1 MKHGICP
8 VCVCARVISDS
19 CFRAELK
26 SVLVGY
32 TLSKCQPQETRLKC
46 EYKVYVWIYR
56 LADVHTDTLEFAWAS
71 VQERWLSARAETL
84 TCVHACAVVC
94 FMSAESVRT
103 RSVSREEEKQ
113 WNDGVMNK
121 WGQEW
126 WERRKRNADADR
138 SVVTALWANYTR
150 LRANFSRTAQS
161 YSQLKTV

>member
-8 VCVCARVISDS
+8 VCVISDS
-19 CFRAELK
+19 CFWAELK

-32 TLSKCQPQETRLKC
+32 PLSKCQPQETRLKC
-46 EYKVYVWIYR
+46 EYKVCVCESTG
-56 LADVHTDTLEFAWAS
+56 LQTFTLVHLSLHEPLFKS
-71 VQERWLSARAETL
+71 VGSVLVQKLWLVFMRVL
-84 TCVHACAVVC
+84 LCV

-121 WGQEW
+121 WGQERW
-126 WERRKRNADADR
+126 EERRERNADADR

>member
-8 VCVCARVISDS
+8 VCVISDS
-19 CFRAELK
+19 CFWAELK

-46 EYKVYVWIYR
+46 EYKVCVCESTG
-56 LADVHTDTLEFAWAS
+56 LQTFTLVHLSLHEPLFKS
-71 VQERWLSARAETL
+71 VGSMLVQKLWLVFMRVL
-84 TCVHACAVVC
+84 LCV

-121 WGQEW
+121 WGQERW
-126 WERRKRNADADR
+126 EERRKRNADADR